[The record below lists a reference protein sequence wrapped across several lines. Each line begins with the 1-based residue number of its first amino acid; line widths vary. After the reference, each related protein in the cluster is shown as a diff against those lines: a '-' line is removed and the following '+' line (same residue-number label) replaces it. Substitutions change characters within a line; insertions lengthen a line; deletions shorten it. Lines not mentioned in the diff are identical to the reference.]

1 MLGKPKTKKKLSLDP
16 SMLGTS
22 SLNRIN
28 KQVIKLGTL
37 GLVFTDIKALA
48 RLAMLF
54 YMFIIEEV
62 RSCIFTM
69 K

>member
-1 MLGKPKTKKKLSLDP
+1 
-16 SMLGTS
+16 MLGTS

-28 KQVIKLGTL
+28 KQVIKLQTL

-48 RLAMLF
+48 RLAMTF
-54 YMFIIEEV
+54 YMFIIDEV